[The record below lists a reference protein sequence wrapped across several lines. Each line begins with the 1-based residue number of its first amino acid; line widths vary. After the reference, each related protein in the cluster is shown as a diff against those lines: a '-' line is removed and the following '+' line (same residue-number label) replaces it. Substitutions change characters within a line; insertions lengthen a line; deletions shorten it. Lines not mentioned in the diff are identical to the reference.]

1 MNLIDDRDSGIYDR
15 PIVNVMKVKIDPK
28 EAPSL
33 LAKTL
38 DALAAVQSENLPGF
52 LTAQV
57 LLSVDNKTI
66 VVLGEWTDRHA
77 WGKSRYDPV
86 VESLVKDC
94 YTKRPLSN
102 LTYIR
107 VAEKFPAVRRK
118 GGTQSFPFAAG
129 TTRVP
134 ACHQR
139 LRSG

>member
-1 MNLIDDRDSGIYDR
+1 MDLIDDRDSGIYDR
-15 PIVNVMKVKIDPK
+15 PVVNVMKVKIDPK

-38 DALAAVQSENLPGF
+38 EALAAVETENLPGF
-52 LTAQV
+52 LSAQV

-94 YTKRPLSN
+94 YDKAAAIEFDVYT
-102 LTYIR
+102 
-107 VAEKFPAVRRK
+107 RR
-118 GGTQSFPFAAG
+118 GEIP
-129 TTRVP
+129 
-134 ACHQR
+134 
-139 LRSG
+139 RSQA